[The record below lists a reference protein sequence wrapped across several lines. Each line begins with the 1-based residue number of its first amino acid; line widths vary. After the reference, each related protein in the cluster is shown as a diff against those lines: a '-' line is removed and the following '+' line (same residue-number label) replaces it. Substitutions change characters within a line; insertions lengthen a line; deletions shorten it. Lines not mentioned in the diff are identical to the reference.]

1 MLIVTFYQQNER
13 KTKTMI
19 QSNRKT
25 ASDLFGAVNVFA
37 HMIQCGFKP
46 EIRSPHWIDD
56 RFEVL
61 QTLSRCKPK
70 TT

>member
-1 MLIVTFYQQNER
+1 
-13 KTKTMI
+13 MI

-46 EIRSPHWIDD
+46 EIRSLHWIDD

-61 QTLSRCKPK
+61 QTLSRCTPK
-70 TT
+70 NT